1 MLASVAFAFVELAFV
16 ELVLASVELL
26 PLEQRLRSIE
36 DRERGPCRPS
46 NHHDKLLFRIGCKR
60 KRRASWDGSNIGLVV
75 GL

>member
-16 ELVLASVELL
+16 ELAFVELL

-36 DRERGPCRPS
+36 DRELGPCRPS